1 MTGTAQKPGSVYYSH
16 IPAGAQDKT
25 MNPEIKKAFT
35 HLYAAVRNSFI
46 DDLEDGVKYVG
57 LPEAKQKALETLK
70 AFSDNS
76 LRDLDQINLINSK
89 LTSIYKTA
97 SGSDKDFNFEKSLKQ
112 YINELEQSRTIY

>member
-1 MTGTAQKPGSVYYSH
+1 MTGTTQKPGSVYYSH

-25 MNPEIKKAFT
+25 MNPEIKKAFI

-46 DDLEDGVKYVG
+46 DDLEDGIKYVG
-57 LPEAKQKALETLK
+57 LPEAKQKAIETLK

-76 LRDLDQINLINSK
+76 LRNLGQINLINSK
-89 LTSIYKTA
+89 LPEIYSAASKHDKT
-97 SGSDKDFNFEKSLKQ
+97 FNFEKAFKQ